1 MGSIWIIKT
10 IYKYIEINPFVYIFA
25 LLATI
30 TASFSIFIII
40 SFLIIVHELGH
51 FISAKILGVEVEKII
66 IYPLGGIS
74 KFKMSLNIS
83 LFKEFIILISGPIF
97 QFIAYFILIFIMPDY
112 YETITLYHYSI
123 LVFNLLPIYPF
134 DGGKLINLFFSLKLS
149 FRNSLYLEIFIS
161 YITIL
166 FLLFINKDN
175 ININI
180 VIIIIFLIYKVTSE
194 YKKINL
200 VYNKFLL
207 ERYLHKYRFNKS
219 IMIKDVKNFHR
230 NKRHI
235 LKKNHNYYL
244 EREILEKFYKKSWHI
259 KKCYAIILLLTV
271 ISSYGAL
278 AQLGERHVCT
288 VEVSGSIPLCSTIMN
303 LTLRNQRFFCENLF
317 ITHITIKY

>member
-1 MGSIWIIKT
+1 M
-10 IYKYIEINPFVYIFA
+10 
-25 LLATI
+25 
-30 TASFSIFIII
+30 

-112 YETITLYHYSI
+112 YEAITLYHYSI

-134 DGGKLINLFFSLKLS
+134 DGGKIINLFFSLKLS

-219 IMIKDVKNFHR
+219 IMIKDIKNFHR

-235 LKKNHNYYL
+235 LKKCHDYYL
-244 EREILEKFYKKSWHI
+244 EREILEKIFKKS
-259 KKCYAIILLLTV
+259 
-271 ISSYGAL
+271 
-278 AQLGERHVCT
+278 
-288 VEVSGSIPLCSTIMN
+288 
-303 LTLRNQRFFCENLF
+303 
-317 ITHITIKY
+317 